1 MAVGTVWYQKCY
13 ALDKFAYNAV
23 HPFTS
28 WIPITIWVLLR
39 NITPSIRGY
48 YVESLA
54 WMGKITLE
62 TYISQF
68 HVWLHSGVPDGQ
80 PGKLWLLLDGYPL
93 VNFMLAT
100 LIYVLISKKVFDIT
114 NVLKN
119 ACVPLQDD
127 ALIARN
133 TVTAGVVGVVLV
145 VAVNVLSAVL

>member
-1 MAVGTVWYQKCY
+1 MTLALGSVWYTKVYQ
-13 ALDKFAYNAV
+13 LDKFKYNDL

-28 WIPITIWVLLR
+28 WIPITIWVILR

-68 HVWLHSGVPDGQ
+68 HIWLHSGVPDGQ
-80 PGKLWLLLDGYPL
+80 PGKLWVLLKGYPM

-100 LIYVLISKKVFDIT
+100 LIYVLVRWA
-114 NVLKN
+114 LGGE
-119 ACVPLQDD
+119 AC
-127 ALIARN
+127 
-133 TVTAGVVGVVLV
+133 AGCCVSY
-145 VAVNVLSAVL
+145 A

>member
-1 MAVGTVWYQKCY
+1 MYS
-13 ALDKFAYNAV
+13 LDKFGYNAV

-28 WIPITIWVLLR
+28 WIPITIWVVLR
-39 NITPSIRGY
+39 NITPALRGY
-48 YVESLA
+48 YIESLA

-80 PGKLWLLLDGYPL
+80 PGKLWVLLEGYPL
-93 VNFMLAT
+93 VNFAVAT
-100 LIYVLISKKVFDIT
+100 AVYVLVSKKVFDIT

-133 TVTAGVVGVVLV
+133 AATAGVLV
-145 VAVNVLSAVL
+145 VALLVLANVLGAVF